1 MKKTAFILMAATAT
15 VMSCVR
21 FSNGAGNFTGSYMTC
36 NEVVESAEEA
46 SRKGFSRITVSG
58 ACDVHYTQGSKCSVT
73 LRGDTAGIACMR
85 IECDGRTLKLS
96 QKASYGKSS
105 GNRNDVDVY
114 VTSPVLTAVDISG
127 AADMDMK
134 GRIKVDDFDVDISG
148 AANLDIDD
156 MTGSNLDVDV
166 SGAGDLDM
174 GRITFTYA
182 GISLSGASN
191 CSTSSLKGGDLKLSA
206 SGASDADLD
215 GVDVNNAYCRAS
227 GASDID
233 INGSVKHLEKSAS
246 GASSVNVRH

>member
-1 MKKTAFILMAATAT
+1 MLRDVTRRYCRHSLYAHRVRRPDVET
-15 VMSCVR
+15 VAESQLRKIVR
-21 FSNGAGNFTGSYMTC
+21 
-36 NEVVESAEEA
+36 
-46 SRKGFSRITVSG
+46 
-58 ACDVHYTQGSKCSVT
+58 
-73 LRGDTAGIACMR
+73 
-85 IECDGRTLKLS
+85 
-96 QKASYGKSS
+96 
-105 GNRNDVDVY
+105 NRNDVDVY

-148 AANLDIDD
+148 AGNLDIDD

-174 GRITFTYA
+174 GHITFTYA

>member
-1 MKKTAFILMAATAT
+1 MKKTALFLIAATFPL
-15 VMSCVR
+15 MSCVGS
-21 FSNGAGNFTGSYMTC
+21 SNKGNDVKTSTMTYE
-36 NEVVESAEEA
+36 EVQKSAEEA

-58 ACDVHYTQGSKCSVT
+58 VCDVHYTQGNKCSVT
-73 LRGDTAGIACMR
+73 FRGDEDDISDLR
-85 IECDGRTLKLS
+85 ITCDGRTLKLWQRS
-96 QKASYGKSS
+96 HNRHSS
-105 GNRNDVDVY
+105 GDEYSVDVY
-114 VTSPVLTAVDISG
+114 ITSPVLTAVGISG

-148 AANLDIDD
+148 AGNLDIDD

-215 GVDVNNAYCRAS
+215 GVDVNNAYCSAS